1 MSERRDRWFAIV
13 ISLCALALVSLPYL
27 LAWRAAGS
35 EYVFDGF
42 LLNPIDGNTYL
53 AKMLQGWQGDWRFK
67 LPFTANPGT
76 GAYLFL
82 FYLSLGHLA
91 RWLNLS
97 LLTTFHL
104 TRLAGAAFLLWT
116 LWHYFGQV
124 FTAARPRKMAFALAA
139 LGSGMG
145 WLLVFSGAPTSDFWV
160 AETYPF
166 LSSYINPH
174 FPIGLAL
181 VLWLLMPPFDRAVNG
196 WRLAAVG
203 AGALVLSVINP
214 FGVIIVLMV
223 LGGDLLWRL
232 VTKAWSF
239 DIFWQIFVVALLGLP
254 VLAYDVWVT
263 VIDPVFAGWNAQNL
277 TPSPPVWDVLISLS
291 PALLLALAGFWGML
305 RKRGGDDF
313 QGLGSASNF
322 RSLFLWVGLGFI
334 LMYLPLGL
342 QRRFMLGLYVPV
354 AGLAVLGLEILA
366 ANQPRRYRFLTGAT
380 FFLACL
386 TNLMIV
392 FAGIQVGHS
401 HNPTFYL
408 TQAEYQALNW
418 INDNTHP
425 DALILASPE
434 IGLFIPAYAGRR
446 VIYGHPFETVDAE
459 SQEAA
464 VTQFYSGDLSE
475 TQMRDFLADRQVDYV
490 FYGPREVALG
500 RIFLPQTWEA
510 AFQQGDVTIF
520 VQGAE

>member
-1 MSERRDRWFAIV
+1 
-13 ISLCALALVSLPYL
+13 
-27 LAWRAAGS
+27 
-35 EYVFDGF
+35 
-42 LLNPIDGNTYL
+42 
-53 AKMLQGWQGDWRFK
+53 
-67 LPFTANPGT
+67 
-76 GAYLFL
+76 
-82 FYLSLGHLA
+82 
-91 RWLNLS
+91 
-97 LLTTFHL
+97 
-104 TRLAGAAFLLWT
+104 
-116 LWHYFGQV
+116 
-124 FTAARPRKMAFALAA
+124 MAFALAA

-263 VIDPVFAGWNAQNL
+263 MVDPIFAGWNAQNL

-313 QGLGSASNF
+313 QG
-322 RSLFLWVGLGFI
+322 RLFV
-334 LMYLPLGL
+334 
-342 QRRFMLGLYVPV
+342 
-354 AGLAVLGLEILA
+354 EK
-366 ANQPRRYRFLTGAT
+366 
-380 FFLACL
+380 
-386 TNLMIV
+386 
-392 FAGIQVGHS
+392 
-401 HNPTFYL
+401 
-408 TQAEYQALNW
+408 
-418 INDNTHP
+418 
-425 DALILASPE
+425 
-434 IGLFIPAYAGRR
+434 
-446 VIYGHPFETVDAE
+446 
-459 SQEAA
+459 
-464 VTQFYSGDLSE
+464 
-475 TQMRDFLADRQVDYV
+475 
-490 FYGPREVALG
+490 
-500 RIFLPQTWEA
+500 
-510 AFQQGDVTIF
+510 
-520 VQGAE
+520 

>member
-1 MSERRDRWFAIV
+1 MSQRRDRWFAIV

-27 LAWRAAGS
+27 LAWRAAGTD
-35 EYVFDGF
+35 YVFGGF

-67 LPFTANPGT
+67 LPFTADPGA

-82 FYLSLGHLA
+82 FYLGLGHLA
-91 RWLNLS
+91 RLFNLS

-116 LWHYFGQV
+116 LWRYFGQV

-145 WLLVFSGAPTSDFWV
+145 WLLVLSGTPTSDFWV

-181 VLWLLMPPFDRAVNG
+181 VLWLLMPPLDRAIGG
-196 WRLAAVG
+196 WRLAAIG
-203 AGALVLSVINP
+203 AGALVLSMINP
-214 FGVIIVLMV
+214 FGVVIALMV
-223 LGGDLLWRL
+223 LGGDLTWRL
-232 VTKAWSF
+232 VAKSWSWAA
-239 DIFWQIFVVALLGLP
+239 FWRLLTVALLGLP

-263 VIDPVFAGWNAQNL
+263 VVDPVFAGWNAQNL
-277 TPSPPVWDVLISLS
+277 TPSPLVWDVLISLS
-291 PALLLALAGFWGML
+291 PALLLAIAGLWGVL
-305 RKRGGDDF
+305 RKRGRDEF

-354 AGLAVLGLEILA
+354 AGLAALGLEILA
-366 ANQPRRYRFLTGAT
+366 ANRPRRYRFLIVAT

-392 FAGIQVGHS
+392 FAGLQVANN
-401 HNPTFYL
+401 HNPAFFL
-408 TQAEYQALNW
+408 TRAEYQALDW
-418 INDNTHP
+418 INENTQSE
-425 DALILASPE
+425 ALILASPE
-434 IGLFIPAYAGRR
+434 MGLFIPAYTGRR

-459 SQEAA
+459 NQEAA
-464 VTQFYSGDLSE
+464 VTQFYAGKLSE
-475 TQMRDFLADRQVDYV
+475 TQMQDFVVERRVDYV
-490 FYGPREVALG
+490 FYGPRERALG
-500 RIFLPQTWEA
+500 RSSFPATWEA
-510 AFQQGDVTIF
+510 AFQQTDVIIF
-520 VQGAE
+520 TQGVE